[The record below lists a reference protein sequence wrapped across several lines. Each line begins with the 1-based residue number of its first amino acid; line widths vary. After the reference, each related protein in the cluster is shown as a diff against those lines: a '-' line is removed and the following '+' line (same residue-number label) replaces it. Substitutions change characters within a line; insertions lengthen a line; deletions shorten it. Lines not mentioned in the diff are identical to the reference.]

1 MILCLVGA
9 LLALGAAP
17 AAAQE
22 PAYTIEA
29 VRYATIPGFPVSA
42 LVMGAPKE
50 EKMDIAMA
58 FWVVRGGGRV
68 VLFDSGFFRERW
80 MKPFNVTDF
89 VRPDSAVRLAGIDP
103 GQVTDVVVSHAHWD
117 HVGGIELF
125 PKATVWIQK
134 EEFEYYTGQAWQEG
148 GRHGGI
154 DPADLAVLL
163 RRNTE
168 GKVKLVDGD
177 DVEILPGLRVY
188 TGARHTFASQYL
200 RVGGAEP
207 YVLASDNC
215 YLYRNLETRSPVAT
229 FDPADHPANVAAL
242 ERMVKLAG
250 SPDRVVPGHD
260 PLQFRRFPAKGRV
273 ARIR

>member
-1 MILCLVGA
+1 MIPFLAAA

-29 VRYATIPGFPVSA
+29 VRYATIPRFPVSG
-42 LVMGAPKE
+42 LVVGAPPE
-50 EKMDIAMA
+50 ERMDIAMVL
-58 FWVVRGGGRV
+58 WVVRGGGRV

-80 MKPFNVTDF
+80 KKPFNVTGF
-89 VRPDSAVRLAGIDP
+89 LRPDSAVRLAGIRP
-103 GQVTDVVVSHAHWD
+103 EQVTDVVVSHAHWD
-117 HVGGIELF
+117 HMGGIALF
-125 PKATVWIQK
+125 PKATIWIQK

-154 DPADLAVLL
+154 DAEDLAVLL

-207 YVLASDNC
+207 FVLASDNC
-215 YLYRNLETRSPVAT
+215 YLYRNLEERRPVAT
-229 FDPADHPANVAAL
+229 FDPADHPANLAAL
-242 ERMVKLAG
+242 ERMVQLAG
-250 SPDRVVPGHD
+250 SAERVVPGHD